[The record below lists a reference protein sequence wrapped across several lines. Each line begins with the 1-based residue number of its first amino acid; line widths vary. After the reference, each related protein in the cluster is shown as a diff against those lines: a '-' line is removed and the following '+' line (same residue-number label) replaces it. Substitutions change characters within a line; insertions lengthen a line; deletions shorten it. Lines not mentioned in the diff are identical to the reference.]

1 MFSQGLEFWTGAPQG
16 SILRALLFLITINE
30 LAQSSETGSYLY
42 AVDLYIFFQDK
53 HVHKIE
59 DVLSKKFFTHCK

>member
-42 AVDLYIFFQDK
+42 AVDL
-53 HVHKIE
+53 
-59 DVLSKKFFTHCK
+59 